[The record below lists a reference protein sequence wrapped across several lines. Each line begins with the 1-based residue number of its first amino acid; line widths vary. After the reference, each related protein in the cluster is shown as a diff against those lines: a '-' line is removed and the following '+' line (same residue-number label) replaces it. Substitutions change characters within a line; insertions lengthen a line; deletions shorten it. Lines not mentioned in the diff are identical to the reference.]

1 MTEKLIGQRCVK
13 KEINPSD
20 RVIFRTWP
28 KGDVIALF
36 PDIEAGLFS
45 CSSYMHVGQHG
56 AADYRYVVERTK
68 QATIAEYA
76 DLAVELT
83 KIGYNLRMVRH
94 R

>member
-1 MTEKLIGQRCVK
+1 MTEKAIGQRRVK
-13 KEINPSD
+13 GEINPSN

-45 CSSYMHVGQHG
+45 CSSYMRVGQH
-56 AADYRYVVERTK
+56 ATADYRYVLEQTR

-76 DLAVELT
+76 DLAVEL
-83 KIGYNLRMVRH
+83 KQIGYNLRVLHH

>member
-1 MTEKLIGQRCVK
+1 MTEKAIGQRRVK
-13 KEINPSD
+13 GGINPSD

-45 CSSYMHVGQHG
+45 CSSYMRVGQHG
-56 AADYRYVVERTK
+56 AADYRYVVEQTK

-76 DLAVELT
+76 DLAVEL
-83 KIGYNLRMVRH
+83 KQIGYNLRVLHH

>member
-1 MTEKLIGQRCVK
+1 MNAKATLRRVNKT
-13 KEINPSD
+13 INSSD

-56 AADYRYVVERTK
+56 AADYRYVVQQTRPAK
-68 QATIAEYA
+68 VSEYA
-76 DLAVELT
+76 DLVTELRE
-83 KIGYNLRMVRH
+83 IGYNLNVVCH